1 MLADQSQRQAGVIT
15 GQQFYSPGHIV
26 LKIICPFL
34 LLLFSFQ
41 LEARELERRSCL
53 LPVQQAAS
61 LPDEI
66 SQSQKATF
74 TIEEGAI
81 LRGPLKEKRL
91 ALVLTA
97 DTYGE
102 GLPSVLSALEERQI
116 KASFFLT
123 GNFLRQPEFT
133 PLVKRMIEE
142 GHYVGAHSDRH
153 LLYCDWNLRQKT
165 LVSRSEFLSDLE
177 NNYAELARFGLDKN
191 TSPYFL
197 PPYEWYNQ
205 EIADWTREAGLVL
218 INFTPGTS
226 SNADYTTPADP
237 NYLSS
242 EEIYRRIISYEKS
255 NPSGLNGFILLI
267 HPGTAPA
274 RTDKFYNR
282 LGQLLD
288 ELTGL
293 GYSWVRIDQLLTAT
307 GEQQASSAMGK
318 VSTSETFIPSLS
330 TVWSVESP
338 GKITGLGCLG
348 ELIFWATE
356 QEQVFL
362 AEAQSGE
369 IKNSLDLKVNLVQP
383 PAAGSRGLWL
393 AAGSDLWLIDEKGQ
407 VARKMSEL
415 PDLIYPRVEQDGQ
428 LYLIAK
434 SKQEARQPVTGE
446 IIWQSS
452 LSLDSSVSPVWSNF
466 SLFCVSVT
474 GQILK
479 IDKKTGRV
487 LDEYQP
493 EEKISVLL
501 SRPEEKALFIGTVS
515 GSLLK
520 YNLSK
525 KKASWAVKLGSQKV
539 DELLLGGKYL
549 YVLTS
554 GAILYKLRA
563 GEGDLAGWQPVPA
576 RLFGRPL
583 IFSDALIVPALE
595 NLLFVFELKAVQNS
609 SRTVLPADLAVDLA
623 LKPASRQAGSKDLLL
638 AGLYNEQDNR
648 SLVVAL
654 TREPQLFI
662 EASPLSP
669 QPPGQRIVLT
679 VRASG
684 FSRPKYEFYL
694 RSADGQEKLKRKASV
709 SNSWSWFPVKEGEYT
724 IVVKVS
730 DKKLTRK
737 AELSYNITRI
747 LNRQK

>member
-1 MLADQSQRQAGVIT
+1 
-15 GQQFYSPGHIV
+15 
-26 LKIICPFL
+26 LKIICLFL
-34 LLLFSFQ
+34 LLLFSLQ
-41 LEARELERRSCL
+41 LEASEPGVGCYL
-53 LPVQQAAS
+53 LVFRQTAFPQ
-61 LPDEI
+61 EKI
-66 SQSQKATF
+66 SQRPEAKL

-81 LRGPLKEKRL
+81 IRGPLDKKRL

-102 GLPSVLSALEERQI
+102 GLPSVLSAFEERQI

-123 GNFLRQPEFT
+123 GNFLRQPEFS
-133 PLVKRMIEE
+133 PLVKRMIKD

-153 LLYCDWNLRQKT
+153 LLYCDWDLRQKT

-177 NNYAELARFGLDKN
+177 NNYVALARFGLDKN

-226 SNADYTTPADP
+226 SNADYTTPADS

-255 NPSGLNGFILLI
+255 DPSGLIGFILLI
-267 HPGTAPA
+267 HPGTAPD

-288 ELTGL
+288 ELTAL
-293 GYSWVRIDQLLTAT
+293 GYSWVRIDQLLAGAGQDT
-307 GEQQASSAMGK
+307 GQLPGK
-318 VSTSETFIPSLS
+318 VSAGKAFIPSLS

-338 GKITGLGCLG
+338 GKITALDCLG
-348 ELIFWATE
+348 ERIFWATE
-356 QEQVFL
+356 PGQVFV
-362 AEAQSGE
+362 AEAESGE
-369 IKNSLDLKVNLVQP
+369 IKSSLDLKVNLVQP
-383 PAAGSRGLWL
+383 PAAGSSGLWL
-393 AAGSDLWLIDEKGQ
+393 AAGSDLWLMDDKGQ
-407 VARKMSEL
+407 VARKMSGL
-415 PDLIYPRVEQDGQ
+415 PDLIHRPVEQDGR
-428 LYLIAK
+428 LYLIGK
-434 SKQEARQPVTGE
+434 SNQEARQPVTGE
-446 IIWQSS
+446 IIWQTSFS
-452 LSLDSSVSPVWSNF
+452 IDPSVLPVWSSSSIF
-466 SLFCVSVT
+466 WVAAT

-479 IDKKTGRV
+479 IDQKTGKI
-487 LDEYQP
+487 LAEYQP

-501 SRPEEKALFIGTVS
+501 SQPEEKDLFIGTVS
-515 GSLLK
+515 GRLLK
-520 YNLSK
+520 YDLAG
-525 KKASWAVKLGSQKV
+525 KKASWSVKLGSQRV
-539 DELLLGGKYL
+539 EQLLPGGKYL

-554 GAILYKLRA
+554 GAMLYKLRA
-563 GEGDLAGWQPVPA
+563 RGGDLDGWQPVPA

-583 IFSDALIVPALE
+583 IFSDELIVPALE
-595 NLLFVFELKAVQNS
+595 NLLFGFELKSIQNS
-609 SRTVLPADLAVDLA
+609 SRTVLPGDLAVDLA

-638 AGLYNEQDNR
+638 AGLYNEHEDR

-669 QPPGQRIVLT
+669 QPPGERITLT

-684 FSRPKYEFYL
+684 FSRPKFEFYL
-694 RSADGQEKLKRKASV
+694 RSPDGQEKLKRKAST
-709 SNSWSWFPVKEGEYT
+709 SNNWSWFPVKEGEYT
-724 IVVKVS
+724 IIVKVS

-747 LNRQK
+747 LNREK

>member
-1 MLADQSQRQAGVIT
+1 MPTDESLRQTGVIT
-15 GQQFYSPGHIV
+15 GQKSFSRCLIV
-26 LKIICPFL
+26 LKIICPLL
-34 LLLFSFQ
+34 LLLFSLQ
-41 LEARELERRSCL
+41 LQASQLGRGGCFLAFR
-53 LPVQQAAS
+53 QAAF
-61 LPDEI
+61 PQEKI
-66 SQSQKATF
+66 SQRPGAKL

-81 LRGPLKEKRL
+81 IRGPLDKKRL

-123 GNFLRQPEFT
+123 GNFLRQPEFS
-133 PLVKRMIEE
+133 PLVKRMIKD

-153 LLYCDWNLRQKT
+153 LLYCDWDLRQKT

-177 NNYAELARFGLDKN
+177 NNYAGLARFGLDKN

-205 EIADWTREAGLVL
+205 QIADWTREAGLVL

-226 SNADYTTPADP
+226 SNADYTTPADS

-255 NPSGLNGFILLI
+255 DPSGLNGFILLI
-267 HPGTAPA
+267 HPGTAPD

-288 ELTGL
+288 ELTAL
-293 GYSWVRIDQLLTAT
+293 GYSWVRIDQLLA
-307 GEQQASSAMGK
+307 GAGQEKAGQIPGK
-318 VSTSETFIPSLS
+318 VSAGKAFIPSLS

-348 ELIFWATE
+348 ERIFWTTE
-356 QEQVFL
+356 PGQVFI
-362 AEAQSGE
+362 AEAESGE
-369 IKNSLDLKVNLVQP
+369 IKNSLNLKVNLVQP
-383 PAAGSRGLWL
+383 PAAGSSGLWL
-393 AAGSDLWLIDEKGQ
+393 AAGSDLWLIDDKGR
-407 VARKMSEL
+407 VARKMSGL
-415 PDLIYPRVEQDGQ
+415 PDLIHRPVEQDGR
-428 LYLIAK
+428 LYLIGK
-434 SKQEARQPVTGE
+434 SNQEARQPVTGE
-446 IIWQSS
+446 IIWQTSFSVDPSVLPAWSS
-452 LSLDSSVSPVWSNF
+452 SSIFWVAA
-466 SLFCVSVT
+466 T

-479 IDKKTGRV
+479 IDQKTGKI

-501 SRPEEKALFIGTVS
+501 SEPEEKALFIGTVS
-515 GSLLK
+515 GRLLK
-520 YNLSK
+520 YDLAG
-525 KKASWAVKLGSQKV
+525 KKASWSVKLGSQRV
-539 DELLLGGKYL
+539 EQLLPGGKYL

-554 GAILYKLRA
+554 GAMLYKLRA
-563 GEGDLAGWQPVPA
+563 RGGDLDGWQPVPA

-583 IFSDALIVPALE
+583 IFSDELIVPALE
-595 NLLFVFELKAVQNS
+595 NLLFGFELKSIQNS
-609 SRTVLPADLAVDLA
+609 SRTVLPGDLAVDLA

-638 AGLYNEQDNR
+638 AGLYNEHENR

-669 QPPGQRIVLT
+669 QPPGERITLT

-684 FSRPKYEFYL
+684 FSRPKFEFYL
-694 RSADGQEKLKRKASV
+694 RSPDGQEKLKRKAST
-709 SNSWSWFPVKEGEYT
+709 SNNWSWFPVKEGEYT
-724 IVVKVS
+724 IIVKVS

-747 LNRQK
+747 LNREK

>member
-1 MLADQSQRQAGVIT
+1 MPTDESLRQTGVIT
-15 GQQFYSPGHIV
+15 GPKSFSRCLIV

-34 LLLFSFQ
+34 ILLFGFQ
-41 LEARELERRSCL
+41 LEASEPGRGGCFLAFRQTAFPPEK
-53 LPVQQAAS
+53 
-61 LPDEI
+61 I
-66 SQSQKATF
+66 SQRPEAKL

-81 LRGPLKEKRL
+81 IRGPLDKKSL

-102 GLPSVLSALEERQI
+102 GLPSVLSSLQERQI

-153 LLYCDWNLRQKT
+153 LLYCDWDLRQKT

-177 NNYAELARFGLDKN
+177 NNYAGLARFGLDKN
-191 TSPYFL
+191 TSSYFL

-226 SNADYTTPADP
+226 SNADYTTPADS

-255 NPSGLNGFILLI
+255 DSSGLNGFILLI
-267 HPGTAPA
+267 HPGTAPD

-288 ELTGL
+288 ELTAL
-293 GYSWVRIDQLLTAT
+293 GYSWVRIDQLLA
-307 GEQQASSAMGK
+307 GAGQEKAGQIQGK
-318 VSTSETFIPSLS
+318 VSAGKAFIPSLS

-338 GKITGLGCLG
+338 RKITGLGCLG
-348 ELIFWATE
+348 ERIFWTTE
-356 QEQVFL
+356 PGEVFI
-362 AEAQSGE
+362 AEAESGE
-369 IKNSLDLKVNLVQP
+369 IKNSLNLKVNLVQP
-383 PAAGSRGLWL
+383 PATGSSGLWL
-393 AAGSDLWLIDEKGQ
+393 AAGSDLWLIDDKGQ

-415 PDLIYPRVEQDGQ
+415 PDLIHRPVEQDGR
-428 LYLIAK
+428 LYLIGK
-434 SKQEARQPVTGE
+434 SNQEARQPVTGE
-446 IIWQSS
+446 IIWQTSF
-452 LSLDSSVSPVWSNF
+452 SVDPSVLPVWSSSSIF
-466 SLFCVSVT
+466 WVAAT

-479 IDKKTGRV
+479 IDQKTGKI

-493 EEKISVLL
+493 EEKISILL
-501 SRPEEKALFIGTVS
+501 SEPEEKALFIGTVS
-515 GSLLK
+515 GRLLK
-520 YNLSK
+520 YDLAG
-525 KKASWAVKLGSQKV
+525 KKASWSVKLGSQRV
-539 DELLLGGKYL
+539 EQLLPGGKYL

-554 GAILYKLRA
+554 GAMLYKLRA
-563 GEGDLAGWQPVPA
+563 RGGDLDGWQPVPA
-576 RLFGRPL
+576 QLFGRSL
-583 IFSDALIVPALE
+583 IFSDELIVPALE
-595 NLLFVFELKAVQNS
+595 NLLFGFELKSIQNS
-609 SRTVLPADLAVDLA
+609 SRTVLPGDLAVDLA

-638 AGLYNEQDNR
+638 AGLYNDHENR

-669 QPPGQRIVLT
+669 QPPGERITLT

-684 FSRPKYEFYL
+684 FSRPKFEFYL
-694 RSADGQEKLKRKASV
+694 RSPDGQEKLKRKAST
-709 SNSWSWFPVKEGEYT
+709 SNNWSWFPVKEGEYT
-724 IVVKVS
+724 IIVKVS

-747 LNRQK
+747 LNREK